1 MNSVSSKLPD
11 GKTNRLLVA
20 PFALLRLKTSVHYKK
35 LRGKMSTLF
44 NHIPFLK
51 LEISQVH
58 LAKRGL
64 K

>member
-1 MNSVSSKLPD
+1 
-11 GKTNRLLVA
+11 
-20 PFALLRLKTSVHYKK
+20 
-35 LRGKMSTLF
+35 MSTLF

-64 K
+64 KSKIEKFTYIHASEINNLRGA